1 MLDNGQLEYVLLV
14 QSERAWERGLVKV
27 RSREISKER
36 DHLVPHKQQEQVRF
50 RISPLGFREE
60 REETR
65 IKLVYE

>member
-1 MLDNGQLEYVLLV
+1 VLDNGQLEYVLLV
-14 QSERAWERGLVKV
+14 QSERGLVKL

-36 DHLVPHKQQEQVRF
+36 NHLLPHKQQVRF
-50 RISPLGFREE
+50 RISPLGVTEE